1 MTMKKKLFSFVAV
14 LILVGLACE
23 IAMAMKITLRRVVF
37 EGPKRAEVIT
47 VINGGDEAVTYR
59 LGWRHFLMTPD
70 QSLADVNENALP
82 PEIKPSKDMVKFAP
96 RRFTLQPGASQQVRM
111 ILRMRGG
118 VDDGEYR
125 SHLWIRPE
133 AKIDSL
139 KRDQVN
145 PNDKQG
151 TVKIEMLAGVTMPVI
166 IRKGNLGAKVGI
178 ADLQASQ
185 SGNVVTGSYR
195 LIREG
200 ERSTYGDLEYTC
212 NSGAG
217 SYKLSVSRG
226 NAIYAETNQRNMKI
240 KIALK
245 EGQPR
250 CNSLNVVYREVDGFK
265 GEGERVL
272 AQATATVN

>member
-1 MTMKKKLFSFVAV
+1 MTMKKKFLSFVAV
-14 LILVGLACE
+14 LIVVGLVCE

-47 VINGGDEAVTYR
+47 VINSGDEAVTYR
-59 LGWRHFLMTPD
+59 LGWRHFLMTPNE
-70 QSLADVNENALP
+70 SLSDVNEQSLP

-118 VDDGEYR
+118 VEDGEYR

-139 KRDQVN
+139 KREEVER
-145 PNDKQG
+145 NDKQG

-178 ADLQASQ
+178 TDLQASQ
-185 SGNVVTGSYR
+185 SGDVVTGSYKLVR
-195 LIREG
+195 DG

-212 NSGAG
+212 NSGVGA
-217 SYKLSVSRG
+217 YKLSVSRG
-226 NAIYAETNQRNMKI
+226 NAIYAETNQRNMKFNI
-240 KIALK
+240 KLK
-245 EGQPR
+245 EGQSR
-250 CNSLNVVYREVDGFK
+250 CNTLNVVYREVDGFK
-265 GEGERVL
+265 GDGERVL
-272 AQATATVN
+272 AQASVAVN